1 MQGTRRIKWLP
12 LLVLAAKICPPGIE
26 GTFFAFL
33 MSVDNMGLLS
43 SAWAGGVLLKVL
55 GVTRSNFR
63 YLWLV
68 FVIRNLMRLLPLLFL
83 HFIPNTNSDAPI
95 LPPELLETSDT
106 SDEDTSNNEG
116 SDTKVHRDGEDEDIH
131 LITMQSP
138 KMSNQVE

>member
-55 GVTRSNFR
+55 GVKRSNFR
-63 YLWLV
+63 YLWLA

-106 SDEDTSNNEG
+106 SDEDASNNKG

-138 KMSNQVE
+138 KTSNQVE